1 MFNLY
6 TNVVPVNEHTETGI
20 YRRVCVCVFFSRK
33 SGPSNK
39 SHRGTIIKT
48 GDTVVQKP
56 KRAFRIQR
64 ENTLNELS
72 ADAKRRI
79 VRQSHCLVRIRY
91 TRISR
96 SVRLRAFL
104 GPIRQANTVFKQRS
118 QHVLTTFF
126 TITNDSFFKQ
136 ILHTPKIGII
146 VNRNRKNG
154 SVTKIFW
161 NYRRNNAVSRALFSP
176 NVSTTAA
183 NLCVDNFIR
192 KIIRG

>member
-1 MFNLY
+1 MYFTISSACARALLPMGNAQKYERNDDCLFLFFFTRTFKKRMFNLY

-20 YRRVCVCVFFSRK
+20 HRRVCVFFSRK

-64 ENTLNELS
+64 ENTLNGLS

-79 VRQSHCLVRIRY
+79 VRQNLCLVRIRY
-91 TRISR
+91 TRTSC

-126 TITNDSFFKQ
+126 
-136 ILHTPKIGII
+136 
-146 VNRNRKNG
+146 KNY
-154 SVTKIFW
+154 K
-161 NYRRNNAVSRALFSP
+161 
-176 NVSTTAA
+176 
-183 NLCVDNFIR
+183 
-192 KIIRG
+192 